1 MIKCSILDSN
11 FEGIERVLLYK
22 EIKLRLE
29 YMFENAFF
37 GYCLY
42 EKDFEVDYVEHIF
55 PNSFIRYKDKKE
67 IVNLILEIK
76 DILTD
81 GVVRTHLK
89 PLYVYMLFMINND
102 FFELQRE
109 MIDIGDIKEEKLIPE
124 SIKKILST
132 NTSLS
137 QDEKEDIEFWFTHG
151 IESDICFYDKYNLYD
166 DIGYCENQ
174 FEDLAL
180 YFLEGN
186 ELDDE
191 ELTSLLDGI
200 IFIPK
205 DMADMCMKKI
215 SAKNSVMN
223 YPISNKNEARYNFFI
238 SYASEE
244 IYIAQ
249 ELMKQLQCLGA
260 RTWIDK
266 EKIKIGDSI
275 KQSIERGILN
285 SEYAIIILSQNYI
298 NKYWTNTEL
307 NAFFELEADG
317 YKRILPLIY
326 NLSHEELKRQ
336 YILMSDKYYLS
347 INEKNIEEIA
357 KKIIDDTN

>member
-1 MIKCSILDSN
+1 MIKCSILDLN
-11 FEGIERVLLYK
+11 FEGIEKVFLYK

-29 YMFENAFF
+29 YMFEIAFF
-37 GYCLY
+37 DYCLN
-42 EKDFEVDYVEHIF
+42 EKDFEIEDVGHIF

-67 IVNLILEIK
+67 VVNLILEIK

-102 FFELQRE
+102 FFEYQRE
-109 MIDIGDIKEEKLIPE
+109 LIDIGEIKEAELIPE
-124 SIKKILST
+124 SIKKLLST
-132 NTSLS
+132 NSSLS
-137 QDEKEDIEFWFTHG
+137 QDEKEDIKFWFT
-151 IESDICFYDKYNLYD
+151 SDIECDICYYDEYNLYD

-180 YFLEGN
+180 SYLEGN
-186 ELDDE
+186 ELAEE
-191 ELTSLLDGI
+191 ELNSLLDGI

-215 SAKNSVMN
+215 STMNSVMKYN
-223 YPISNKNEARYNFFI
+223 ISNKNETKYKFFI

-244 IYIAQ
+244 SYIAQ
-249 ELMKQLQCLGA
+249 ELLTQLQCLGA
-260 RTWIDK
+260 NTWIDK
-266 EKIKIGDSI
+266 EKIRIGDSI
-275 KQSIERGILN
+275 KQSIEKGILN

-298 NKYWTNTEL
+298 NKHWTNTEL

-317 YKRILPLIY
+317 RKRILPLIY
-326 NLSHEELKRQ
+326 NLSHEDLKQQ
-336 YILMSDKYYLS
+336 YILMTDKYYLS
-347 INEKNIEEIA
+347 INEKNIKEIA
-357 KKIIDDTN
+357 KKIINDTY